1 MLIFLTTTINQIL
14 SSSPINEPVEI
25 DELTRMVGPHPR
37 GILTII
43 NILKTGTV
51 PKVNKL
57 LFYGPPGT
65 GKTKYA
71 KEIAEAA
78 NCNFIKVSGSD
89 IIDQFIGKGAS
100 NIREIFDKN
109 AQAKKMGKEYDPRK
123 PITIICIDEVDA
135 FANKDAKTSLQEY
148 TQTAIA
154 LWVALD
160 NLEDTFVIMTTNNR
174 DKIHKTILDRLG
186 ANQIKI
192 DLPNNQKRKLLFQ
205 LYLSEHPEVMSF
217 LDSLVNHSDGLSHR
231 SIEYACTQ
239 AIDHAAVYTNGV
251 IEKIDIKA
259 FLKETKNPEC
269 LNYMQRYWDWVKEKE
284 PEITRVGNLAQ
295 AVLYIGTTTKK
306 TINFI
311 EFITSKKPK
320 PKDDTSKDKPKE
332 PTD

>member
-1 MLIFLTTTINQIL
+1 MLIFLTTTINQTL
-14 SSSPINEPVEI
+14 SKSPVNEPVEI

-51 PKVNKL
+51 PRVNKL

-100 NIREIFDKN
+100 NIRELFDKN
-109 AQAKKMGKEYDPRK
+109 KRADKIGKGYDPRK
-123 PITIICIDEVDA
+123 PLTIICIDEVDA
-135 FANKDAKTSLQEY
+135 FANKDAKISLLEY
-148 TQTAIA
+148 TQTATA

-160 NLEDTFVIMTTNNR
+160 NLEDVFVIMTTNNR
-174 DKIHKTILDRLG
+174 DKIHNTILDRLG

-205 LYLSEHPEVMSF
+205 LYLSEHPEVMPF

-231 SIEYACTQ
+231 SIENACIQ
-239 AIDHAAVYTNGV
+239 AIENATAYTNGV
-251 IEKIDIKA
+251 IEKIAIKA
-259 FLKETKNPEC
+259 FLKETKNPEG
-269 LNYMQRYWDWVKEKE
+269 LNFMQRHWNWVKEKE
-284 PEITRVGNLAQ
+284 PEITRVSNLTQ
-295 AVLYIGTTTKK
+295 AALYIGTATQK
-306 TINFI
+306 TIDFI
-311 EFITSKKPK
+311 EFIASKKPK

-332 PTD
+332 ATD